1 MNMRLHARILQAK
14 VHGDPVPPQRGH
26 YRGRVNV
33 NGWRQAN
40 VAFARDGN
48 ARCGAETGATERR
61 RSHETF

>member
-14 VHGDPVPPQRGH
+14 FHGDPVPPQPGH

-48 ARCGAETGATERR
+48 ARCGAETGATEP
-61 RSHETF
+61 